1 MKKALI
7 FLALV
12 LVLAGAVFAETAKD
26 PYNIEVKKVY
36 SAPDENSQLIFAIP
50 IEVKLLD
57 VSSDAN
63 WGKVKIA
70 FNLGPLCYTYV
81 GWVKIPVGEI
91 VASRIEK
98 LAEKTPAP
106 APAEQ

>member
-1 MKKALI
+1 MKKAMI
-7 FLALV
+7 FLALL
-12 LVLAGAVFAETAKD
+12 LVLAGTVFAATAKD
-26 PYNIEVKKVY
+26 PYNLEVKKVY
-36 SAPDENSQLIFAIP
+36 SAPDENSQIIFAIP
-50 IEVKLLD
+50 IEVRLLD

-91 VASRIEK
+91 VASRLEK
-98 LAEKTPAP
+98 LAKAP
-106 APAEQ
+106 APEPAVEQ

>member
-7 FLALV
+7 FLALI
-12 LVLAGAVFAETAKD
+12 LVLAGAVFAAAAKD
-26 PYNIEVKKVY
+26 PYNLEVKKVY
-36 SAPDENSQLIFAIP
+36 SSPDENSQLIFAIP
-50 IEVKLLD
+50 IEVRLLD
-57 VSSDAN
+57 ISSDAN

-91 VASRIEK
+91 VASRLEK
-98 LAEKTPAP
+98 MAKAPSPEPAV
-106 APAEQ
+106 EQ